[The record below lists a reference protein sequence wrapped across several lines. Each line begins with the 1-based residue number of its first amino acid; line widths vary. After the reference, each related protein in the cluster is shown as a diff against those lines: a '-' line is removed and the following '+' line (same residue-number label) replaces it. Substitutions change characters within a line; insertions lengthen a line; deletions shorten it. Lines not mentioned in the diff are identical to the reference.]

1 VPDKEYYSFDEVL
14 KDLEMEEQDL
24 KRLVSAGEIR
34 AFRDRDTMRFKATD
48 VERLKSQPGSGD
60 DGEELELELGDDL
73 DLGDELD
80 LGDGGAEEL
89 VLEDDG
95 GLDVGGVEEVDL
107 SAQASHG
114 GEADESSPRRRVPR
128 SQAQAAEQEAT
139 DGAGLWFAMF
149 VGFAALIFA
158 NFAAWSAVS
167 GEPNSL
173 TRFLADMFT

>member
-1 VPDKEYYSFDEVL
+1 MSDKEYYSFEEVL

-48 VERLKSQPGSGD
+48 VERLKGQPASDGGGD
-60 DGEELELELGDDL
+60 ELELELGDDL
-73 DLGDELD
+73 DLGEELD
-80 LGDGGAEEL
+80 LGESGAEDL

-95 GLDVGGVEEVDL
+95 GLGVGGVEEVDL
-107 SAQASHG
+107 GAQDY
-114 GEADESSPRRRVPR
+114 GEADEASPRRRVPR
-128 SQAQAAEQEAT
+128 SQAQAAEAEAT
-139 DGAGLWFAMF
+139 DGAGLWLALF
-149 VGFAALIFA
+149 VGFAVLIFA

-167 GEPNSL
+167 GETNSL